1 MRFSEIVKT
10 KDWTA
15 EPKKAAPVFPPA
27 KDAAPEKD
35 FSREIETA
43 KKEVEDRLHR
53 EFLGKIESMQTEFMR
68 LMESRILEEQKRS
81 EERMKG
87 LEKQRDDTRR
97 QLEDFQKENQT
108 LREVSISLDSEKR
121 QILEAK
127 EKTQQDLQK
136 KIWDLDEQ
144 LKQKEVPAEKT
155 PELRPAETPIRQEAP
170 PPAPLIEPPLYQK
183 EDAAPLII
191 PQLPE
196 MVIDSGIRT
205 RYVALAQAAEKVF
218 ERAAEKQPM
227 ELSAAERAVSDMVD
241 STLVEDADFIN
252 IVMEPYPAAPHYIYH
267 AANCAVLSAL
277 LGMDLHM
284 KKEQLK
290 DLALSALLHDVGLI
304 NIRESLDYPGQLTKD
319 TKAEVLKHP
328 QRGAAMLEGVV
339 NEEILKAIHQHHEIC
354 NGTGYPE
361 GLAGENIHLYARII
375 SVADSFEAMTH
386 ERPYR
391 SKPFDVSHAI
401 KEMVEKGRGLYDRD
415 VMKALLSRIGL
426 YPVNSLVELSNKQI
440 ARVIRQNR
448 QFPLSPLVQVEF
460 DEDGNKMKSFP
471 MIELTKN
478 QLIHILGPL
487 NPVASVSKER
497 LERHQRISERLRPQK
512 AVSLWEYLP
521 FVLVSLAIAL
531 LIYLILK
538 I

>member
-1 MRFSEIVKT
+1 MMRFSEIVKT
-10 KDWTA
+10 KDWAT
-15 EPKKAAPVFPPA
+15 PKKTAPVFPPV
-27 KDAAPEKD
+27 KESLPEKD
-35 FSREIETA
+35 FLREIESA
-43 KKEVEDRLHR
+43 KKEVEDRLQR
-53 EFLGKIESMQTEFMR
+53 EFVGKIESMQAEFMR

-81 EERMKG
+81 EERLKG
-87 LEKQRDDTRR
+87 LEKQRDDARR

-127 EKTQQDLQK
+127 EKTLQDLQK

-144 LKQKEVPAEKT
+144 LKRKEVPAEKS
-155 PELRPAETPIRQEAP
+155 PETLPAETSLRQETP
-170 PPAPLIEPPLYQK
+170 PPAPFIEPPSYQR
-183 EDAAPLII
+183 EDETPAVI

-196 MVIDSGIRT
+196 MVIDSGIRA
-205 RYVALAQAAEKVF
+205 RYDALAQAAGEVF
-218 ERAAEKQPM
+218 ERVAEKQPM
-227 ELSAAERAVSDMVD
+227 ELEAALRAVSDMVD
-241 STLVEDADFIN
+241 SALVEDADFIN

-277 LGMDLHM
+277 LGMDLHI

-304 NIRESLDYPGQLTKD
+304 NIRESLDYPGQLAKD

-328 QRGAAMLEGVV
+328 QRGAAMLEGIV
-339 NEEILKAIHQHHEIC
+339 NEEVLKAVLQHHEIG

-361 GLAGENIHLYARII
+361 GLAGETIHLYARII

-415 VMKALLSRIGL
+415 DFILSTALWS
-426 YPVNSLVELSNKQI
+426 S
-440 ARVIRQNR
+440 VINR
-448 QFPLSPLVQVEF
+448 
-460 DEDGNKMKSFP
+460 
-471 MIELTKN
+471 
-478 QLIHILGPL
+478 
-487 NPVASVSKER
+487 
-497 LERHQRISERLRPQK
+497 
-512 AVSLWEYLP
+512 LP
-521 FVLVSLAIAL
+521 A
-531 LIYLILK
+531 
-538 I
+538 